1 MGLSVEL
8 LNVTGVNL
16 VLSVLVELAA
26 EALLIVIS
34 ETLHVLGNVTT
45 ENVAAES
52 LGVELLSLD
61 VVTGETALGVRN
73 EDTTVGGT
81 LHGTEDTGTSGGTG
95 KTNVEEGLEG
105 AASTLLGL
113 GSLSERELSIGL
125 LNTGEILVKAE
136 LLESAAGKEET
147 GSVGGGPVG
156 QTVGDAIALELVGV
170 GAGEDLVT
178 GDFRVDDLGDDVAV
192 GEANDQAVLG
202 SVVLV
207 LGLGDQALTSI
218 VVGLSLSATA
228 VLGLVAT
235 VECISR
241 QFSHREFAII
251 LPVVRA
257 GLDGLRVRGLPD
269 SHSSQQFA
277 LQKNPHPKHLAKT
290 RKAREKL
297 MFSEDRP
304 ETMQQCCHFSRM
316 AVLTHHFDCWAGC
329 RRLPCREIKKF
340 CGTIYLCNLWTVA

>member
-1 MGLSVEL
+1 
-8 LNVTGVNL
+8 
-16 VLSVLVELAA
+16 
-26 EALLIVIS
+26 
-34 ETLHVLGNVTT
+34 
-45 ENVAAES
+45 
-52 LGVELLSLD
+52 
-61 VVTGETALGVRN
+61 VRN

-113 GSLSERELSIGL
+113 GSLSEGELSIGL
-125 LNTGEILVKAE
+125 LNTGEVLVQAE
-136 LLESAAGKEET
+136 LLESAAGKEQA
-147 GSVGGGPVG
+147 GSVGGSPVG
-156 QTVGDAIALELVGV
+156 QTVSNAIALELVGV
-170 GAGEDLVT
+170 GAGKDLVT
-178 GDFRVDDLGDDVAV
+178 GNFRVDDLGDDVAV
-192 GEANDQAVLG
+192 GEANDQAVLR

-235 VECISR
+235 V
-241 QFSHREFAII
+241 
-251 LPVVRA
+251 VRA

-277 LQKNPHPKHLAKT
+277 LQKNPDPKHLAKT

-297 MFSEDRP
+297 MISKDRL
-304 ETMQQCCHFSRM
+304 ETMQQCCHS
-316 AVLTHHFDCWAGC
+316 
-329 RRLPCREIKKF
+329 
-340 CGTIYLCNLWTVA
+340 